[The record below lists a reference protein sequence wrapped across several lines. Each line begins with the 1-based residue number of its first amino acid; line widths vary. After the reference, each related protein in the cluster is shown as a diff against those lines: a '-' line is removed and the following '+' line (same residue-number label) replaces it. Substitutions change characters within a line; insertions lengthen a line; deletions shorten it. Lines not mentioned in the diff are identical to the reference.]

1 MERGHGASPRPQ
13 IPTEK
18 SLDIPDP
25 MDFSLSHEL
34 HTTHLLLPKVNE
46 VLQIQVIPVVHDGTI
61 DDLTDLPT
69 CLQQGQQ

>member
-1 MERGHGASPRPQ
+1 
-13 IPTEK
+13 
-18 SLDIPDP
+18 